1 MLYSLLKEFNNK
13 KTKHTDKASSPYFS
27 VIKKKLACY
36 KKLPLM
42 KSHQTSYTQ
51 QEPPLNDVASQ
62 NW

>member
-1 MLYSLLKEFNNK
+1 MWVLFEGKIFGHYAMLYSLLKEFNNK

-42 KSHQTSYTQ
+42 KSHQTSYT
-51 QEPPLNDVASQ
+51 
-62 NW
+62 